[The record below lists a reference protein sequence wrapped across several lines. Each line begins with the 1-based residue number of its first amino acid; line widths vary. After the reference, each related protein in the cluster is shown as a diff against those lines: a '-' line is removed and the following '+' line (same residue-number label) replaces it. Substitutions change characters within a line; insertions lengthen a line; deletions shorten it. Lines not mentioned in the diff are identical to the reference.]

1 MSAPQVTFPA
11 FVHSLKV
18 GMVYGDKEG
27 TLVIKFRPEGATVEN
42 INPLVGN
49 ERAVMVAI
57 VPIADDTANNYLEK
71 DNERKTVSERKSKR
85 QPGRKAEGGEV

>member
-1 MSAPQVTFPA
+1 MAADKVAFPA

-27 TLVIKFRPEGATVEN
+27 TLVIKFRPDGTTVED

-49 ERAVMVAI
+49 EQAVMVAI
-57 VPIADDTANNYLEK
+57 VPIAENTESK
-71 DNERKTVSERKSKR
+71 IGIQKGSKR
-85 QPGRKAEGGEV
+85 ESKG